1 MNYRKVSKGLFFIL
15 ILATLMQC
23 SSPNKISVYDIS
35 TLYETENKFTTPEN
49 RVFHL
54 SDTLSTAIL
63 GVYLVDLHYEKP
75 APEANYSAM
84 YEISYRL
91 QDSYESRTVADSS
104 SFIYIDSV
112 NFGKD
117 IRMIHSFDFQAIV
130 GDTYILELRLKDL
143 NMPGEIKDY
152 IRVNKSVLT
161 NQQGFLPVGQN
172 RQPLFRDYLNKD
184 EEIKLRSN
192 NREDGNIFVSC
203 YFRDFPIAS
212 PPFVSEKDISFD
224 YRYDSLFALPA
235 LEGETG
241 FFDLGREGFYHFQ
254 TDTSSKEGFT
264 LYRFYE
270 GFPEVITASDMIAP
284 LRYITTKKE
293 FEDIVSKEDKKDALD
308 DFWLNSAG
316 NELRAR
322 NLIQRYYSNVVD
334 ANRFFT
340 SYHEGWK
347 TDRGLIYIIFGK
359 PTKVYRGKGV
369 EEWVY
374 GEPENR
380 NSLRF
385 TFVRVINPF
394 SYNDYMLLR
403 SPTYKEAWYVNVQ
416 SWRR

>member
-1 MNYRKVSKGLFFIL
+1 MNYRKVSTGLFFIL
-15 ILATLMQC
+15 ILASYMQC
-23 SSPNKISVYDIS
+23 SSPNRISVYDIS
-35 TLYETENKFTTPEN
+35 ALYETKDRFTIPEN
-49 RVFHL
+49 RIFHL
-54 SDTLSTAIL
+54 NDTLSTAII
-63 GVYLVDLHYEKP
+63 GIDLVDLHYEKP
-75 APEANYSAM
+75 APEANLSAS

-91 QDSYESRTVADSS
+91 QDSYESRVVTDSA
-104 SFIYIDSV
+104 SFIYLDSV

-117 IRMIHSFDFQAIV
+117 IRMIHSFDFPAFT
-130 GDTYILELRLKDL
+130 GNTYVLEIRLKDL
-143 NMPGEIKDY
+143 KRPGEVKDY
-152 IRVNKSVLT
+152 IWVNKSVVM
-161 NQQGFLPVGQN
+161 NQQGFLPIGQD
-172 RQPLFRDYLNKD
+172 RQPLFRDYLRKD
-184 EEIKLRSN
+184 EEIRLRSSD
-192 NREDGNIFVSC
+192 RKATDIYVSC
-203 YFRDFPIAS
+203 YYRDFPIAS

-224 YRYDSLFALPA
+224 YSHDSLFILPA
-235 LEGETG
+235 TEGETG
-241 FFDLGREGFYHFQ
+241 YFDLGREGFYHFQ
-254 TDTSSKEGFT
+254 TDTNVKEGFT

-270 GFPEVITASDMIAP
+270 GFPEVVTASDMIAP
-284 LRYITTKKE
+284 LRYITTRKE
-293 FEDIVSKEDKKDALD
+293 FEDIISKEDKKDALD

-322 NLIQRYYSNVVD
+322 NLIQRYYNNVVD

-340 SYHEGWK
+340 SYQEGWK
-347 TDRGLIYIIFGK
+347 TDRGLIYIIFGN
-359 PTKVYRGKGV
+359 PTKVYRGEGV